1 MPFHAT
7 FAHLRCVKLKS
18 APVEQA
24 ASRFGP
30 LGGHSAAGRP
40 AWFHLR
46 VRGWP
51 EKAETWL
58 PLTGRVA
65 RGGLS
70 TPASPRQLKGARDR
84 RRKRLP
90 VGKTDL
96 IQSNSDKHF
105 LHTSV
110 LLRHASGDAGEAEQQ
125 IETILTKAVVAKRRV
140 WVSSILFAELRPSMF
155 VRGRFATLFELT
167 RYLRSLATLVTPD
180 PNTMM
185 RAARLRDAKWQRPA
199 GVRQA
204 DEKPRSMSLSDA
216 IQIASALWV
225 KEVIGVPDL
234 EFLMFDGSSSNEA
247 GGGRRL
253 SLLGLKDYAQN
264 ADGSRDHMAAVR
276 STRIEPVLP
285 ARSNPHFASA
295 GARSKSGPGVP

>member
-1 MPFHAT
+1 M
-7 FAHLRCVKLKS
+7 
-18 APVEQA
+18 
-24 ASRFGP
+24 
-30 LGGHSAAGRP
+30 
-40 AWFHLR
+40 
-46 VRGWP
+46 
-51 EKAETWL
+51 
-58 PLTGRVA
+58 
-65 RGGLS
+65 
-70 TPASPRQLKGARDR
+70 
-84 RRKRLP
+84 
-90 VGKTDL
+90 

-110 LLRHASGDAGEAEQQ
+110 LLRHASGDSGEAERQ
-125 IETILTKAVVAKRRV
+125 IETILTNAVVAKRRV

-155 VRGRFATLFELT
+155 VPGRFATLFELT

-199 GVRQA
+199 GVPQA

-225 KEVIGVPDL
+225 KEVVGIPDL
-234 EFLMFDGSSSNEA
+234 QFLMFDDWRPNEA

-253 SLLGLKDYAQN
+253 SLLGLRDYAEN
-264 ADGSRDHMAAVR
+264 ADASRDVMATVR

-285 ARSNPHFASA
+285 QRSSPHFVSA
-295 GARSKSGPGVP
+295 GPRYKRGPGVP